1 MKIRVFTLNKNN
13 KIELT
18 EDELK
23 KLLDESYQ
31 DGRNDAR
38 TATISTPSYPCWYD
52 GATNITGCE
61 ANLSTTTYNFKTEA
75 SADGTVTI

>member
-1 MKIRVFTLNKNN
+1 MKIRIFTLNKNN

-31 DGRNDAR
+31 DGKNDAR
-38 TATISTPSYPCWYD
+38 TTTISTPSYPYWYD
-52 GATNITGCE
+52 SVT
-61 ANLSTTTYNFKTEA
+61 TTTYSLNTEA

>member
-38 TATISTPSYPCWYD
+38 TATISTPSYPYWYD
-52 GATNITGCE
+52 NVT
-61 ANLSTTTYNFKTEA
+61 TTTYNLKTEA

>member
-31 DGRNDAR
+31 DGKNDAS
-38 TATISTPSYPCWYD
+38 TTTISTPSYPYWYYS
-52 GATNITGCE
+52 TTTGC
-61 ANLSTTTYNFKTEA
+61 ADDLSTTTYNLKTEA
-75 SADGTVTI
+75 SSDGTVTI

>member
-38 TATISTPSYPCWYD
+38 TATISTPSYPYLYYSTTTTDCAD
-52 GATNITGCE
+52 
-61 ANLSTTTYNFKTEA
+61 NLSTTTYNLKTEA

>member
-38 TATISTPSYPCWYD
+38 TATISTPSYPY
-52 GATNITGCE
+52 AYYSTTTTGC
-61 ANLSTTTYNFKTEA
+61 ADDLSTTTYSLKTEA

>member
-31 DGRNDAR
+31 DGKNDAR
-38 TATISTPSYPCWYD
+38 TTTISTPSYPCWYD
-52 GATNITGCE
+52 SATNITGCE
-61 ANLSTTTYNFKTEA
+61 ANLSTATYTLKTEA